1 MQPGYEP
8 IMKYSLKQFILLPLS
23 AIFLGAC
30 SSGMNSVLPDKQ
42 VEYKREKTADRALE
56 IPPDLT
62 SDRIENRIAGLGSPD
77 SLSTS
82 YTEYTVKRQGQG
94 VSTGTVN
101 TGVLPEIKGISVVRE
116 DQDRWLQINAPAES
130 VWPKVVSFWQE
141 NGILLEQQDPTV
153 GVMTTGWV
161 ENLGDIKTGR
171 VTGFIRGFF
180 SGLYDAG
187 TRDKYRIRLERGDTE
202 EETELYMTH
211 FGMQQSIATNLSGDT
226 EQEVWNVRPRDV
238 QLEAEMLHRLMVH
251 LGVSEAE
258 SRAELAAQEQRGVA
272 RSQIIKGQDGVSLLI
287 EEPFSRAWRL
297 SGLALDRVGFAVED
311 RNRSEG
317 VYYVRYN
324 DPTAGSDEGGWLSG
338 LAFWKGDKDIDKQ
351 TQYQV
356 QLVADKQGT
365 RVVVND
371 DQGQRNNSDTA
382 LRILTL
388 MQEQIK

>member
-1 MQPGYEP
+1 
-8 IMKYSLKQFILLPLS
+8 MKSSLKRFIILCLS
-23 AIFLGAC
+23 VIFLGAC
-30 SSGMNSVLPDKQ
+30 SSVNMDSVLPDKH
-42 VEYKREKTADRALE
+42 VEYKREKITDRALE

-77 SLSTS
+77 GAS
-82 YTEYTVKRQGQG
+82 YTEYAVKRQGQ
-94 VSTGTVN
+94 STGIGTGN
-101 TGVLPEIKGISVVRE
+101 SGVLPAIKGVSVVRE
-116 DQDRWLQINAPAES
+116 DQDRWLQIDTPVES

-141 NGILLEQQDPTV
+141 NGILLEQQDPTT
-153 GVMTTGWV
+153 GVMTTGWL
-161 ENLGDIKTGR
+161 ENTADIKTDFI
-171 VTGFIRGFF
+171 TSYIRGVF

-187 TRDKYRIRLERGDTE
+187 TRDKFRIRLERDNNGE
-202 EETELYMTH
+202 ATELYMTH
-211 FGMQQSIATNLSGDT
+211 FGMQQSIATTQSGDT

-238 QLEAEMLHRLMVH
+238 QLEAEMLRRLMLY

-258 SRAELAAQEQRGVA
+258 SRAELAAQDQRGVA
-272 RSQIIKGQDGVSLLI
+272 RSQIVKGRDGVSLLI

-311 RNRSEG
+311 RDRSQG

-351 TQYQV
+351 SRYQV
-356 QLVADKQGT
+356 QLIAGEQGT
-365 RVVVND
+365 RVVIND
-371 DQGQRNNSDTA
+371 EQGQRNNSDTG

-388 MQEQIK
+388 MHEQIK